1 MAANAVAAAPTA
13 DAEGQPAQPDP
24 GELRLAETPTPLTN
38 EPTAPNSDVRIAQLT
53 EKLAKLMTTLG
64 EKTEAAAAAKIAAEK
79 TKAAAATAIAE
90 TAALEDELTELFSE
104 LQTDAEHFATE
115 QGLLGLSL
123 DDNGEAAAEEE
134 KFWAGIH
141 SAAPPDE
148 FGDPAEREA
157 DARALQAEMPWEADP
172 DRQLALL
179 AAAAARS
186 DVPNA
191 DRQAHTRLADA
202 ATLINA
208 AARGHL
214 ARLAYRDAGALFGTL
229 LARQGVCLRR
239 ILGGPHAY
247 DLVLCKR
254 GPGLALPFH
263 NSEVLALLSHNP
275 QGCPGAPNAA
285 FTDPG
290 SEPMHTTSLSSAL
303 SRPLRNGLAWLNSK
317 LDNKGLLDAS
327 QGKAKGAAARKAA
340 AKAAQAKLRAALEA
354 ALEAKNRVVLV
365 HGVLYYAGSRALEDA
380 DEADS
385 WYAEPK
391 ADAHGVCRQVDVRWL
406 HPSIPKADVEHA
418 FAPFGPIQYVWLRSG
433 QPWMDPPVVKGRL
446 GDFEYN
452 YATVIFLNKP
462 DATAAC
468 EALNGAALLGSE
480 ALMVRYATNT
490 RADDM
495 SDDDDD
501 NNDDGDSDAHG
512 SDGME
517 DDEFDADD
525 FI

>member
-1 MAANAVAAAPTA
+1 MCVAATI
-13 DAEGQPAQPDP
+13 E
-24 GELRLAETPTPLTN
+24 
-38 EPTAPNSDVRIAQLT
+38 
-53 EKLAKLMTTLG
+53 
-64 EKTEAAAAAKIAAEK
+64 AEK
-79 TKAAAATAIAE
+79 TKAAAETAAAE
-90 TAALEDELTELFSE
+90 TAALEDELIQLFGG
-104 LQTDAEHFATE
+104 LQTDAERFATE
-115 QGLLGLSL
+115 QALLGLSL
-123 DDNGEAAAEEE
+123 DDNGKAAAE
-134 KFWAGIH
+134 
-141 SAAPPDE
+141 
-148 FGDPAEREA
+148 
-157 DARALQAEMPWEADP
+157 ARN
-172 DRQLALL
+172 
-179 AAAAARS
+179 

-214 ARLAYRDAGALFGTL
+214 ARLAYRDVSALYGTL

-254 GPGLALPFH
+254 GSGLALPFH
-263 NSEVLALLSHNP
+263 SSEVLALLSHNP

-290 SEPMHTTSLSSAL
+290 SESMHMTSPSFVL
-303 SRPLRNGLAWLNSK
+303 SRPLRNGLAWLNER
-317 LDNKGLLDAS
+317 LDNKGLLDVGQS
-327 QGKAKGAAARKAA
+327 KAKGAAARKAA
-340 AKAAQAKLRAALEA
+340 AKAAQAKLRAAWEA

-501 NNDDGDSDAHG
+501 NNDVDDSDAHG
-512 SDGME
+512 SDRME

>member
-24 GELRLAETPTPLTN
+24 GELRLAEAPTLLKN
-38 EPTAPNSDVRIAQLT
+38 EPTAPNSDVRIARLT

-79 TKAAAATAIAE
+79 TKAAAETAIAE

-104 LQTDAEHFATE
+104 LQTDAEHFATA
-115 QGLLGLSL
+115 QALLGLSL
-123 DDNGEAAAEEE
+123 DDDGDSDS
-134 KFWAGIH
+134 
-141 SAAPPDE
+141 SA
-148 FGDPAEREA
+148 PARN
-157 DARALQAEMPWEADP
+157 DA
-172 DRQLALL
+172 
-179 AAAAARS
+179 
-186 DVPNA
+186 PNA

-214 ARLAYRDAGALFGTL
+214 ARLAYRDASALYGTL

-254 GPGLALPFH
+254 GLGLALPFH

-340 AKAAQAKLRAALEA
+340 AKAAQAKLRAAWEA

-501 NNDDGDSDAHG
+501 NNDVDDSDAHG
-512 SDGME
+512 SDRME